1 LGAALS
7 SSKIM
12 RRYAFCA
19 PSLQFWQLT
28 NAKRTVR
35 ASFGASA
42 VRVRPSRLP
51 SPLASTK
58 RYQYSRA
65 GFRPPTNTRQ
75 VQSDSADIVVL
86 ARVTTCLKAW
96 SSATSTVTA
105 GAGRA
110 AVAGQRVQR
119 ITLSGCGS
127 PEATPSGK
135 RARVSVHAA
144 DRSEREPPH
153 AYVAPIAA
161 AEAIIWRRVSFN
173 GVLEGSRLI
182 G

>member
-1 LGAALS
+1 
-7 SSKIM
+7 M

-35 ASFGASA
+35 ASFGAGA
-42 VRVRPSRLP
+42 VRVRPRRLP

-65 GFRPPTNTRQ
+65 GFSPPTNTRQ
-75 VQSDSADIVVL
+75 VQSESADIL
-86 ARVTTCLKAW
+86 APARVTRCLNAW
-96 SSATSTVTA
+96 SSATSTVTS
-105 GAGRA
+105 GDGRA

-135 RARVSVHAA
+135 RARISVHAEE
-144 DRSEREPPH
+144 DCNERDPPH
-153 AYVAPIAA
+153 A
-161 AEAIIWRRVSFN
+161 
-173 GVLEGSRLI
+173 
-182 G
+182 